1 MQDQSN
7 GTFQVNKITDGVSIA
22 LDHFKCSHTERA
34 FLDDIRENG
43 EYVVIGKREYI
54 QMKWGKP
61 TAIYQEDFT
70 KCNLKELIEGKG

>member
-1 MQDQSN
+1 MSNQD
-7 GTFQVNKITDGVSIA
+7 KY
-22 LDHFKCSHTERA
+22 TELSCNCTANERK
-34 FLDDIRENG
+34 FLDEIRENG

-70 KCNLKELIEGKG
+70 KCNLKELMEGKG